1 MTDFYLESLRKEQA
15 RLRAQVEN
23 LGQRIDDLE
32 QGRSKSHRHLNPAP
46 ISGESEPPPLP
57 PMAQP
62 PPVASLETPP
72 ALPASAPAATHR
84 NSLELELGQIWLVRI
99 GIGMLLTGLIFLAS
113 FTYQHF
119 IEYVT
124 PFERAAGLFVV
135 SLGLAGLGLWLEKT
149 RETLRYYGRVL
160 AAGGLAGGYYALYAS
175 HYVPALQ
182 WIDGALASNLVL
194 MGWAAVI
201 IGVACWRQAQTLGV
215 AAIVLAYYTSILGP
229 DVSYTLGSNLILAGA
244 AVFLTLRYGWKFVSY
259 ASLVG
264 TYGTYAVSRLVHW
277 APATSSD
284 AGVVTGYWGV
294 FALAVLWPRVGSWER
309 NERVSLLTLNNAC
322 YLLMGAFAVTG
333 DFDKTFPDFAMIFGG
348 VLIAAAFLS
357 RRLRPDDAA
366 QETAFFVQGILALT
380 LGWLSRWHGPSGA
393 LILGAESALLLSAS
407 VWRHGRTLRALAYL
421 VAAAAFS
428 WAIEGCLDDMA
439 WRGEWVPLL
448 LAILFGAQALGLGL
462 FRRTETEMPW
472 GVAYFTTFS
481 GLLYLVWIEKQVPE
495 AHQFWVLMAS
505 GAAIYALQFLKLSRF
520 FNWIPMVFWGLAATA
535 FAFVYD
541 SAERVFWAN
550 GLALAGVFI
559 LEQAAIKRIPA
570 AFLSR
575 QGQILWLSL
584 VLLGV
589 WAYCGE
595 LADVF
600 HPDWSLTLVWAV
612 VAGALFALGLA
623 CRERIARWWGL
634 IILGAALGRVLVVDV
649 WQLETLSRIFTFLG
663 LGAILLALGFVY
675 NRYQETIKKWL

>member
-15 RLRAQVEN
+15 RLRLQVEN
-23 LGQRIDDLE
+23 LGQRIEDLE
-32 QGRSKSHRHLNPAP
+32 KSRSESPQA
-46 ISGESEPPPLP
+46 ISPVPPPLEPEPVSLP
-57 PMAQP
+57 PTVP
-62 PPVASLETPP
+62 PP
-72 ALPASAPAATHR
+72 ALPKLEPAPLPQAAPAAATHR
-84 NSLELELGQIWLVRI
+84 NSLELEVGQIWLVRI

-119 IEYVT
+119 IDYVT
-124 PFERAAGLFVV
+124 PFERAAALFVV
-135 SLGLAGLGLWLEKT
+135 SLGLAGLGLWLEG

-182 WIDGALASNLVL
+182 WIDGALASNLAL

-201 IGVACWRQAQTLGV
+201 IGVACWRRAQTLGV

-229 DVSYTLGSNLILAGA
+229 DVSYTLGSNLILAGS

-259 ASLVG
+259 AALLG

-277 APATSSD
+277 APAASPD
-284 AGVVTGYWGV
+284 AGVVTGYWV
-294 FALAVLWPRVGSWER
+294 IFALAVLWPRVGSWER
-309 NERVSLLTLNNAC
+309 NERISLLTLNNAC
-322 YLLMGAFAVTG
+322 YLPLGAFALSG
-333 DFDKTFPDFAMIFGG
+333 DFDKTFPDFAMIFGAG
-348 VLIAAAFLS
+348 LIATAFLS

-366 QETAFFVQGILALT
+366 QETAFFVQGILAFT

-421 VAAAAFS
+421 VAAVAFFWGS
-428 WAIEGCLDDMA
+428 YGCLDETA

-448 LAILFGAQALGLGL
+448 LAALFAAQALGLGL
-462 FRRTETEMPW
+462 FRQTETELPW
-472 GVAYFTTFS
+472 GVAYFSTFS
-481 GLLYLVWIEKQVPE
+481 GLLYLIWIEKQVPE
-495 AHQFWVLMAS
+495 QHQFWVLMAS
-505 GAAIYALQFLKLSRF
+505 GAVLYAFQFLKLSRF
-520 FNWIPMVFWGLAATA
+520 FNWIPMIFWGLAAVA

-541 SAERVFWAN
+541 SAERIFWAN
-550 GLALAGVFI
+550 GLALAGAFL
-559 LEQAAIKRIPA
+559 LEQAAIKRIPS

-584 VLLGV
+584 VFLGA
-589 WAYCGE
+589 WAYCAEVAG
-595 LADVF
+595 VF
-600 HPDWSLTLVWAV
+600 HPDWSLTLIWAV
-612 VAGALFALGLA
+612 TAGGLFALGLA
-623 CRERIARWWGL
+623 SRERIARWWGL
-634 IILGAALGRVLVVDV
+634 IILGAALGRVLIVDV

-663 LGAILLALGFVY
+663 LGAILLVLGFVY